1 MLVGHDLV
9 ARAQQ
14 FEIPRVDFIS
24 HLASL
29 HLVHG
34 LADHLFAGPAEK
46 LFGLLVDEEVAHL
59 RQALDDDRGGHVVDD
74 RVEKG
79 ARLVELALRA
89 HALADVFVG
98 RHPAATVD
106 RLVDDRDGTS
116 VSELDRDDVNLAL
129 LDRLA
134 QFGIVF
140 LRIERKRASRDAGLE
155 QVADR
160 AAGPDL
166 LRIDAVH
173 LAVALVP
180 NLKAILCI
188 EHAEALV
195 HVVESAGQAF
205 GVGDETVRGIVARN
219 FQRTQRG
226 VYRIQQN
233 EPLPYSPTHRCAFS
247 PLG

>member
-1 MLVGHDLV
+1 M
-9 ARAQQ
+9 ACAQQ
-14 FEIPRVDFIS
+14 FKIARVDCVSLFAI
-24 HLASL
+24 L

-34 LADHLFAGPAEK
+34 LADHLFAGLAEEF
-46 LFGLLVDEEVAHL
+46 FGLLVDEEIAHL
-59 RQALDDDRGGHVVDD
+59 RQALDDDRGRHVVDD

-89 HALADVFVG
+89 HALADVLVR
-98 RHPAATVD
+98 RHPAATFD
-106 RLVDDRDGTS
+106 RLVDDRDGAS
-116 VSELDRDDVNLAL
+116 IGELDRDDVNLAL

-140 LRIERKRASRDAGLE
+140 LRIERKRAGRDAGLE

-180 NLKAILCI
+180 NLEPIFCI

-195 HVVESAGQAF
+195 HVIESAGQAF
-205 GVGDETVRGIVARN
+205 GVGDEIARGIVARN

-226 VYRIQQN
+226 VYRIEQTSR
-233 EPLPYSPTHRCAFS
+233 SPIRPTRRCAFS
-247 PLG
+247 PSG